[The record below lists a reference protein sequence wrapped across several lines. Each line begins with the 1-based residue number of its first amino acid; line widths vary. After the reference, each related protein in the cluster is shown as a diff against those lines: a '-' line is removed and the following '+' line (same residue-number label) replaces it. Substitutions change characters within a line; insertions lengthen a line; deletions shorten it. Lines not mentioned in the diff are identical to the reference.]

1 MKKIII
7 IVVTTAILSGG
18 IGFFSGMEYKA
29 YQVRSAFQQAFQ
41 APTSTPNKPQTT
53 QPPTPTTKNSN
64 SILAQAQQEGDK
76 TIVKKIG
83 DEVTLATQTIKI
95 NSATETQTLSGGY
108 GSPDVAPS
116 GSKYVVVNLTIT
128 NTTNSSYNF
137 DPQSGYVLI
146 DDKKREFSAQTSIGK
161 VNNYLDER
169 TLQPSIPETGVIVYL
184 IPSDSTNY
192 SINQLKGGTKELY
205 QINLK

>member
-7 IVVTTAILSGG
+7 IVVATAILAGG
-18 IGFFSGMEYKA
+18 VGFFSGVEYKA
-29 YQVRSAFQQAFQ
+29 YQIRSALQQAFQ

-53 QPPTPTTKNSN
+53 QPPTPTTTNSN

-108 GSPDVAPS
+108 GNPDVAPS
-116 GSKYVVVNLTIT
+116 GSKYVVINMTIT
-128 NTTNSSYNF
+128 NTTKSSYNF
-137 DPQSGYVLI
+137 DPQGGYVLI

-161 VNNYLDER
+161 IDNYLDER

-184 IPSDSTNY
+184 IPSDATSY
-192 SINQLKGGTKELY
+192 SINELKGGVKELY